1 VADEAGRLREWLAER
16 DEACPACGYNLRG
29 LAGEATGSLIAA
41 IVGLAVGLGG
51 SGLFAIILL
60 IGLLRYSS
68 WEADLGTIGC
78 MTTPL

>member
-1 VADEAGRLREWLAER
+1 
-16 DEACPACGYNLRG
+16 
-29 LAGEATGSLIAA
+29 
-41 IVGLAVGLGG
+41 VGLAVGLGG